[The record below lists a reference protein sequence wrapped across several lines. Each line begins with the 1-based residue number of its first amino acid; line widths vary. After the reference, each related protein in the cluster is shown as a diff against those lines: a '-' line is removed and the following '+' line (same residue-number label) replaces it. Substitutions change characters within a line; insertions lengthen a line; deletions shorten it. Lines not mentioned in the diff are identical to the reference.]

1 MDARIET
8 GGYSGPDGGAT
19 VNAAADRLA
28 RVLAYH
34 ERTKHRLERYAAGPE
49 TLDWD
54 SQPDPF
60 RCFEGA
66 PKVRLPL
73 AADRLTT
80 SFGALFE
87 PGVVAPQPLSLETI
101 GILLEL
107 SLGLSAWKEYGPD
120 RWALRCNP
128 SSGNLHPTEGYIIC
142 RAVPEL
148 PDGVYHYVSR
158 DHVLERRCRSAAEQ
172 LPATAPRLLLA
183 LTSIHWREAWKYGE
197 RAFRYCQLDTGHALG
212 ALRYA
217 AAALGWS
224 LRWVSQAGFS
234 ELSAGLGLD
243 RHEDFS
249 GAEREEPELL
259 LELITDPLA
268 SESDPTDL
276 VSAGNAWSGRANVL
290 DPHPMYRWPVIDEV
304 AEATRAP
311 GMDPEPGATAV
322 YPPRPGLSA
331 EPAAALIRQR
341 RSAQHFDRRQVLS
354 AADFYGLLDALLP
367 RPVPPWDAWSFTP
380 RLHPVFFVHR
390 VEGLPPG
397 LYILPRRAAIEPSLK
412 AALHGEFNWIKPAG
426 CPEHLPFFRLSEADC
441 GKLSRTVN
449 CHQAIGA
456 DGAFALGMLA
466 EFEAT
471 LTAAPWRYR
480 QLYWEAGLLGQVLYL
495 EAEAIGIRGTG
506 IGCYFDDVFHEL
518 LGLSGRAFQ
527 SQTVASGA
535 PNRPFQSL
543 YHFTVGFPLTD
554 SRILTLP
561 PYGGRNSD

>member
-1 MDARIET
+1 M
-8 GGYSGPDGGAT
+8 
-19 VNAAADRLA
+19 NAAADALD

-60 RCFEGA
+60 RRFEGA
-66 PKVRLPL
+66 PRIRLPL

-80 SFGALFE
+80 PFGALSV
-87 PGVVAPQPLSLETI
+87 PGGVAPQPLSLETV

-128 SSGNLHPTEGYIIC
+128 SSGNLHPTEGYVVC

-158 DHVLERRCRSAAEQ
+158 DHVLEQRCLFPGAAS
-172 LPATAPRLLLA
+172 PAEAPRLFVA

-197 RAFRYCQLDTGHALG
+197 RAFRYCQLDTGHAVG

-217 AAALGWS
+217 AAALGWRLS
-224 LRWVSQAGFS
+224 LVGGVGFD
-234 ELSAGLGLD
+234 ELAARLGLD
-243 RHEDFS
+243 RSEDFS
-249 GAEREEPELL
+249 GAEREDAELL
-259 LELITDPLA
+259 LEAIAD
-268 SESDPTDL
+268 SEPAKFDL
-276 VSAGNAWSGRANVL
+276 SEPVPAGSAWSGRANVL
-290 DPHPMYRWPVIDEV
+290 DPHPMYRWPVIEDV
-304 AEATRAP
+304 AEATRMPATA
-311 GMDPEPGATAV
+311 PEPGMPEAYPSRPAV
-322 YPPRPGLSA
+322 SA
-331 EPAAALIRQR
+331 EPAADLIRQR

-354 AADFYGLLDALLP
+354 ADGFYRLLDALLP
-367 RPVPPWDAWSFTP
+367 RPVPPWDVWHFTP

-390 VEGLPPG
+390 VEGLAPG
-397 LYILPRRAAIEPSLK
+397 LYILPRRAAIEPDLK
-412 AALHGEFNWIKPAG
+412 AAMRGGFSWTRPEG
-426 CPEHLPFFRLSEADC
+426 CPEHLPFFRLAESDC
-441 GKLSRTVN
+441 GQLSRTLH

-456 DGAFALGMLA
+456 DCTFALGMLA
-466 EFEAT
+466 EFEPIV
-471 LTAAPWRYR
+471 AAPWRYR
-480 QLYWEAGLLGQVLYL
+480 QLFWEAGLIGQALYL

-506 IGCYFDDVFHEL
+506 IGCYFDDVFHDL

-527 SQTVASGA
+527 SQTVSPGA
-535 PNRPFQSL
+535 PESPFQSL

-561 PYGGRNSD
+561 PYASSNPEELL